1 MHSIHDLGVIGHIE
15 EISIQKEMQG
25 KGLGL
30 KMINGL
36 DSVAKNIGC
45 YKTIL
50 NCGEQNIAFYEKC
63 GYKKQSVEMAH
74 YYEENAHKTDYQRG

>member
-1 MHSIHDLGVIGHIE
+1 M
-15 EISIQKEMQG
+15 KEMQG

-36 DSVAKNIGC
+36 DSVAQNIGC

-50 NCGEQNIAFYEKC
+50 NCGEHNEAFYVKC
-63 GYKKQSVEMAH
+63 GYKRSCIEMVH
-74 YYEENAHKTDYQRG
+74 YYEDIEGKNPYHCG